1 MIANPGGSCEGRRFL
16 GRRVPARVFE
26 ADRRVREMA
35 ALSEERARAV
45 LAAAEASAAEVLA
58 AAREAGRREGLSLAA
73 STLAAA
79 AAERDR
85 ILAAVDGEVAALAL
99 DVARKVLGRHVEAF
113 PAAVVDLVARGLAGA
128 RGRREVLVRVHPED
142 AAAVRAAEGD
152 LARALA
158 RSPLGIREDPS
169 VPRGGAVVETEAGRI
184 DAGIEAQLREI
195 ARTMAEAAA

>member
-1 MIANPGGSCEGRRFL
+1 MSVSPEGCGAWRGFL

-26 ADRRVREMA
+26 ADRWVRERA
-35 ALSEERARAV
+35 ALAEGRARAV
-45 LAAAEASAAEVLA
+45 LAEAEAEAAHVRA
-58 AAREAGRREGLSLAA
+58 AAREAGRREGFALAA

-79 AAERDR
+79 ALERDR
-85 ILAAVDGEVAALAL
+85 ILAAVDREVAELAI
-99 DVARKVLGRHVEAF
+99 DVARKVLGRHLETF

-152 LARALA
+152 LAGRLA

-169 VPRGGAVVETEAGRI
+169 VPRGGAVVETEGGRI
-184 DAGIEAQLREI
+184 DAGVEAQLEEI
-195 ARTMAEAAA
+195 ARAIAEAAA